1 MKYYLI
7 FLSLFIWG
15 EVVLHA
21 QKNQFTISGYVS
33 DVETGEK
40 LLNANV
46 YEAEN
51 LTGTISNTYGFY
63 SLTLPKGK
71 HTVVFSYVG
80 YKTIQK
86 EIDLQADLTLNV
98 DLAPN
103 GKLEE
108 VTVVGKARES
118 KLTDTQMST
127 EVVSMETVKNLPSF
141 MGEADVMKTLQLL
154 PGVQSGSESSS
165 GLYVRGG
172 GPDQNL
178 ILLDGTPVYNANHLF
193 GFFSVFNA
201 DAIKNVTLYKG
212 GFPARFGGR
221 LSSVVDIKMKEGNEK
236 EFHGGMQVGL
246 IASKF
251 FVEGP
256 IKEDK
261 TAFHISGRRTYID
274 LLARPF
280 MHNEETGGYFFYDLN
295 AKVNHKF
302 SDKSRL
308 YISAY
313 TGRDKAY
320 SEYDETDSWDGKNNT
335 YKDKSKLYWGNL
347 TTALRWNYIF
357 TNKLFSN
364 TTVTYSQYQFRVN
377 STQETLEHKQ
387 TTEDTYYNYKSG
399 INDVSYKIDFD
410 WYPTPA
416 HDVKF
421 GANYTYHTFKPG
433 VEVLKANNIEE
444 QPVNTVFGDQ
454 DIYAHEVTG
463 YIEDNM
469 KITSRL
475 KANVGLHVS
484 GFNVENTF
492 YSSFEPRAS
501 LRYLATDKLTFK
513 MAYARMQQYIHL
525 LSNSTIGLPTDLW
538 VPVTKKIK
546 PMVSHQMALGTV
558 YSPRKGYSISLEG
571 YYKEMDNLIEYKEG
585 ASFFGSSQGWEEK
598 VEMGEGRSY
607 GAELLLKKE
616 TGKTTGWI
624 GYTLSKTD
632 RKFDN
637 INFGKYFPARYDRR
651 HDVSVA
657 VTHKFSDKIDLGI
670 SWVYGTGNAITLPS
684 NTIATL
690 EINHSDYGSYEGNT
704 VQYFDQRNNYRMPDY
719 HRLDVGINF
728 HKVKKHGVRTWNIS
742 VYNAYNRKNPFF
754 LYVGE
759 KDDVKVLKQVSL
771 FPILPSVSYT
781 YKF

>member
-21 QKNQFTISGYVS
+21 QNNQFTISGYVS

-46 YEAEN
+46 YETQN

-63 SLTLPKGK
+63 SLTLPQGK
-71 HTVVFSYVG
+71 YTVVFSYVG
-80 YKTIQK
+80 YQTIQK
-86 EIDLQADLTLNV
+86 EIDLQADFTLNV

-108 VTVVGKARES
+108 VTVVGKSRES

-154 PGVQSGSESSS
+154 PGVQSGSEASS

-236 EFHGGMQVGL
+236 EFHGGIQVGL

-251 FVEGP
+251 FAEGP

-320 SEYDETDSWDGKNNT
+320 SEYEEAESWDGKNNT
-335 YKDKSKLYWGNL
+335 YKDESKLYWGNL

-357 TNKLFSN
+357 NNKLFSN
-364 TTVTYSQYQFRVN
+364 STVTYSQYQFTVN
-377 STQETLEHKQ
+377 STQQTLEQKK

-399 INDVSYKIDFD
+399 INDVSYKIDLD
-410 WYPTPA
+410 WYATPA

-433 VEVLKANNIEE
+433 VEVLKANNIDE
-444 QPVNTVFGDQ
+444 QPVNVVFGDQ
-454 DIYAHEVTG
+454 NIYAHEVSG

-475 KANVGLHVS
+475 KANIGLHVS

-492 YSSFEPRAS
+492 YSSIEPRAS

-513 MAYARMQQYIHL
+513 MAYAKMQQYIHL

-538 VPVTKKIK
+538 VPVTENIK
-546 PMVSHQMALGTV
+546 PMISHQMALGTV

-624 GYTLSKTD
+624 GYTLSKTE

-637 INFGKYFPARYDRR
+637 INFGEYFPARYDRR

-657 VTHKFSDKIDLGI
+657 VTHKFSDKVDLGI